1 MGYGHS
7 LDLRRRIIDVAEE
20 GASARAAGRRFNVS
34 ESSAVKLVRRWRET
48 GSYAPRQV
56 GGQRKRRLAEY
67 EDWLHEVMVAEPD
80 ITLTELRERLADMGV
95 NISRQAINTA
105 LHALGYRYKKKRRTQ
120 RSKSAPMSRAS
131 AVIGATGRLG

>member
-1 MGYGHS
+1 
-7 LDLRRRIIDVAEE
+7 
-20 GASARAAGRRFNVS
+20 
-34 ESSAVKLVRRWRET
+34 
-48 GSYAPRQV
+48 
-56 GGQRKRRLAEY
+56 
-67 EDWLHEVMVAEPD
+67 MVAEPD